1 MWKRK
6 SQLNNELL
14 KYISLVTQLGLTII
28 SSILIFLVGAIFL
41 EKRFQTDGVL
51 ILIGVLIGVVA
62 GIFAAYRLL
71 KKTLEKV
78 E

>member
-6 SQLNNELL
+6 NQLNNELL
-14 KYISLVTQLGLTII
+14 KYISLVTQLGLTVI

-41 EKRFQTDGVL
+41 EKKFQTDGIL
-51 ILIGVLIGVVA
+51 ILVGVLIGVVA

-71 KKTLEKV
+71 KKTLEKA